1 MKRVA
6 GSLFLLLLAAGHAGA
21 QERVII
27 EADLPRAVTSRL
39 LAIARD
45 SATTRY
51 AASARI
57 APGEAVMSDV
67 LLADGIL
74 TVAGAVHGDVVVLN
88 GDVAFEP
95 GGTVSGDLTVI
106 GGAVTGAENG
116 AIAGTTTIYSEG
128 VRIAL
133 SDTRRDDVDDDDPHH
148 EDDDD
153 HWDRRRGRRG
163 GDRGREWS
171 SPRHFDLGG
180 SDISLG
186 VAESYNRVE
195 GLPLEIGPSIRTN
208 GPNPLRIDA
217 RAILRTQRGSTP
229 KLDQYGYNLK
239 VQQSL
244 GGRDEL
250 RIGASATSAVT
261 PIEQWQVSDSESSL
275 ATLLFHYD
283 PRDHYERTGW
293 GAFVHVQPERAPVEL
308 TVEFRDDDYRSV
320 GAADPFTLF
329 GDDWRLQPLV
339 AEGSLR
345 SLSGRIAVD
354 TRDDRKRATDGVFV
368 TANVLRGLSGD
379 LAIPAFTHSES
390 SLVLPAERPVA
401 ADFTSGLVDARLYAR
416 VGGEGGLAL
425 RLVGG
430 GSLDGREL
438 APQFQHAFGG
448 PGGVAAFGLREA
460 DCGAGGSSGFLPAGG
475 QAPEFLTFYGC
486 DRFGMLQAEYRGG
499 FRFGW
504 HDGWD
509 DDDWDDDDS
518 DWSYHQFDIDIEPNW
533 VIFADAGRGWAYGE
547 NRPEAKDTKTI
558 ADAGF
563 GLMLGDLGIY
573 WAVPITGDRRGANFF
588 VRLGQRF

>member
-6 GSLFLLLLAAGHAGA
+6 GSLLLLLLGVSHAGA

-27 EADLPRAVTSRL
+27 EADLPRAVSSRL
-39 LAIARD
+39 LAIVRD

-57 APGEAVMSDV
+57 APGETVTSDV
-67 LLADGIL
+67 VLTDGTL
-74 TVAGAVHGDVVVLN
+74 TIAGRIDGDVVVLN
-88 GDVAFEP
+88 GDAAFEP
-95 GGTVSGDLTVI
+95 GGSVTGDLTVI
-106 GGAVTGAENG
+106 GGAVTGAADG
-116 AIAGTTTIYSEG
+116 AIAGTMTIYSEG

-133 SDTRRDDVDDDDPHH
+133 DDVRHDDADDDD
-148 EDDDD
+148 DD
-153 HWDRRRGRRG
+153 WDRRRGRRG
-163 GDRGREWS
+163 RDRDREWS
-171 SPRHFDLGG
+171 SPRHFELGG

-208 GPNPLRIDA
+208 GPNPLRVDA

-229 KLDQYGYNLK
+229 RLDRYGYNLK
-239 VQQSL
+239 LQQSI

-250 RIGASATSAVT
+250 RIGASASSAVT
-261 PIEQWQVSDSESSL
+261 PIEQWQTSDLESTL

-293 GAFVHVQPERAPVEL
+293 GAFVQVKPERAPLEL
-308 TVEFRDDDYRSV
+308 TVEFRDDDYRGV
-320 GAADPFTLF
+320 GAADPFTVF

-339 AEGSLR
+339 AEGDLR
-345 SLSGRIAVD
+345 SISGRVSVD
-354 TRDDRKRATDGVFV
+354 TRDDREHTTSGVFI

-379 LAIPAFTHSES
+379 LAIPPYTNSAF
-390 SLVLPAERPVA
+390 SLELPAERPIDT
-401 ADFTSGLVDARLYAR
+401 DFTAGLLDARLYAR
-416 VGGEGGLAL
+416 VGSESGVAL

-430 GSLDGREL
+430 GSLEGREL

-448 PGGVAAFGLREA
+448 PGGVAAFGLHQA
-460 DCGAGGSSGFLPAGG
+460 DCGARGSTGFRPIGD
-475 QAPEFLTFYGC
+475 QSPEFHTFYGC
-486 DRFGMLQAEYRGG
+486 DRFGMVQAEYRGG
-499 FRFGW
+499 FSFGW
-504 HDGWD
+504 HDDWD
-509 DDDWDDDDS
+509 DDDWDNDDH
-518 DWSYHQFDIDIEPNW
+518 DWSYHRFDIDIEPSW
-533 VIFADAGRGWAYGE
+533 VVFADAGRGWAYGE
-547 NRPEAKDTKTI
+547 NRPAAEDTKTI

-573 WAVPITGDRRGANFF
+573 WAVPLTGDRRGANFF